1 MESKVSLTHEMPEQ
15 LTAQN
20 IADRLRGVM
29 KDWDLPQDK
38 LSGIAHDNAFN
49 MNLATSITN
58 GSLDVPCFGHVLH
71 LGVSS

>member
-15 LTAQN
+15 HTAQN

-29 KDWDLPQDK
+29 KDWDLPRDK

-58 GSLDVPCFGHVLH
+58 GSLDVPCFGHILH